1 VSRRADTSGMD
12 ERQSVIERRARR
24 TIGVVASL
32 FGLLFLVISFSS
44 RWGVKPNYQ
53 DDPTPV
59 CGWLLLGTTLLTGI
73 AVISSFF
80 SRYLISAAIA
90 QSALALTT
98 AVCALLFTFDSNIL
112 AIGPASAAAW
122 LGSLLVVFGAFARVN
137 AEVLVPLVEPVSEGR
152 KYVYREDQIVAIE
165 EWADGRLVSKRPAT
179 R

>member
-1 VSRRADTSGMD
+1 MD
-12 ERQSVIERRARR
+12 ERQVVIERRARR
-24 TIGVVASL
+24 TIGIVASS
-32 FGLLFLVISFSS
+32 FGLLFLVISLSS
-44 RWGVKPNYQ
+44 DWGVTAKFH

-59 CGWLLLGTTLLTGI
+59 CGWLLLGSTVITGI

-80 SRYLISAAIA
+80 SRYLISAAVA

-98 AVCALLFTFDSNIL
+98 ALCALVFTFDSNIL
-112 AIGPASAAAW
+112 AIGPSSAAGL

-137 AEVLVPLVEPVSEGR
+137 AEVLVTLVEPVAEGR

-165 EWADGRLVSKRPAT
+165 EWVGGRLVSKRPAT

>member
-1 VSRRADTSGMD
+1 MD
-12 ERQSVIERRARR
+12 ERQIVVERRARR

-32 FGLLFLVISFSS
+32 FGLLFLVISLSGH
-44 RWGVKPNYQ
+44 WGVTPERQ

-59 CGWLLLGTTLLTGI
+59 CGWLLLGSTVVTGI

-98 AVCALLFTFDSNIL
+98 AQCALLFTFDSNIL
-112 AIGPASAAAW
+112 AIGPSSAAGL

-137 AEVLVPLVEPVSEGR
+137 GEVLVTLVEPVAEGR